1 MKRFIQLIA
10 VIILFASCQKGGT
23 YYCRTYVVSNNG
35 MVINYNDDAIKRWFP
50 SFNAMQNYEQ
60 KYKRSCYQKK

>member
-23 YYCRTYVVSNNG
+23 YYCRTYVIDGNTTT
-35 MVINYNDDAIKRWFP
+35 YNDDAVKHWFP

>member
-1 MKRFIQLIA
+1 MKRIIQLIA

-23 YYCRTYVVSNNG
+23 YFCRTYVRNG
-35 MVINYNDDAIKRWFP
+35 NTTTYNDDAVKRWFH

-60 KYKRSCYQKK
+60 KYKRQCFDK